1 MFNTPQGPSS
11 FRKVHICNVKNHM
24 HISDISQGR
33 HYVVVCTDHIRLAGS
48 TVTMVSPNSCPS
60 HIEDQEP
67 VGRGSRSCDG
77 SPLHS
82 TLTTV
87 LDPPKGTSSTGKKGI
102 FKKKGDWIWI
112 FPFSERFGGRSL
124 QGSDQQLRYKPFY
137 LLEGFPVSALVKF
150 PNTCLIE
157 IKRKFPHSKH
167 RPQIKAKKHLWLG
180 LSLLWDAKLIGAEKD
195 RSFPWHWKYVFKRT
209 TTH

>member
-1 MFNTPQGPSS
+1 MSKMKMFNTPQGPSS
-11 FRKVHICNVKNHM
+11 FRKVHICNAKNHM

-33 HYVVVCTDHIRLAGS
+33 YYVVVCTDHIRLAGS

-102 FKKKGDWIWI
+102 FKKKEIESEY
-112 FPFSERFGGRSL
+112 FPLVRDLGGGHYR
-124 QGSDQQLRYKPFY
+124 
-137 LLEGFPVSALVKF
+137 EVI
-150 PNTCLIE
+150 NN
-157 IKRKFPHSKH
+157 
-167 RPQIKAKKHLWLG
+167 
-180 LSLLWDAKLIGAEKD
+180 
-195 RSFPWHWKYVFKRT
+195 
-209 TTH
+209 